1 MEPGADRLADAEGL
15 TVWTGEQKITGADL
29 TLWELQFARRGL
41 ALLKE
46 LITADEMKALLAPLM
61 ARSKELFE
69 QWAAASGGRLRSITV
84 EIQIAGLSG
93 AEFASWY
100 QANTGGTAML
110 AAHPEHFYFG
120 DGDLIETMGW
130 YPVHLVLRPLAEETA
145 PGPVDPD
152 YPQRVIATGR
162 VAGSKQPASAILH
175 QFRDV
180 PGGCRAKLACY
191 FPAATP
197 DDFVALHQR
206 HVAVEFSNWLV
217 AARAAR
223 R

>member
-15 TVWTGEQKITGADL
+15 AVWTGDRKVTGADL
-29 TLWELQFARRGL
+29 TLWELQFARRAL

-61 ARSKELFE
+61 ARSRELFE
-69 QWAAASGGRLRSITV
+69 QWAAASGGRLRSGTV
-84 EIQIAGLSG
+84 EIEIAGLSS
-93 AEFASWY
+93 AEFVRWY
-100 QANTGGTAML
+100 QANAAML
-110 AAHPEHFYFG
+110 AAHPEHFYVG

-130 YPVHLVLRPLAEETA
+130 YPVHLVLRPLAEEHA
-145 PGPVDPD
+145 PGPLDPD
-152 YPQRVIATGR
+152 YPQRLIATGR
-162 VAGSKQPASAILH
+162 VAGSKRPAGAILH

-180 PGGCRAKLACY
+180 AGGCRAKLACY

-197 DDFVALHQR
+197 DDFVAIHQR